1 MSRTIAA
8 VPITAPATPQP
19 QCLCPWNPGPGP
31 RIGGGPPL
39 KPPGPGPPRKPPGP
53 GWASAIPAAIAA
65 TVVIISLLFMFPSL
79 SVIVDN
85 DERKRP
91 FENLTAKGEKNLDG
105 TTCRPDNSQ
114 PTKQPTVRLRTKR
127 RGLRRHRHSTT
138 GHSSVPIL
146 HCGRGRHRAYSRQ
159 TGNRCTP
166 HTR

>member
-79 SVIVDN
+79 SVDN

-91 FENLTAKGEKNLDG
+91 LENRKTKGEKNPDG